1 LGLRHGFSLPLRSF
15 LYEFESSNWMMK
27 SFKVFFLYKVESSN
41 WMMKSF
47 KVFLYKVQTSN

>member
-1 LGLRHGFSLPLRSF
+1 
-15 LYEFESSNWMMK
+15 MMK

-47 KVFLYKVQTSN
+47 KAFLYKVQTSN